1 MYPSGELKWLAM
13 RKREL
18 RSRIAWHR
26 WEWASAGARL
36 AQPIEVADE
45 LLARW
50 RQLSPLLKLTAVPLG
65 LLFRRRRKFSR
76 VRLFVALLRLAPSVI
91 RSVREYRAST
101 PSA

>member
-1 MYPSGELKWLAM
+1 MYPSGELKWLAT
-13 RKREL
+13 RKRAL

-36 AQPIEVADE
+36 AQPVEVADA
-45 LLARW
+45 LIARW

-65 LLFRRRRKFSR
+65 LLLKRRKFSR
-76 VRLFVALLRLAPSVI
+76 IRFFVALLQLAPSVI